1 LGTKEIWKAEVAASE
16 ESRNAVAQLSEAL
29 AGSDINEAA
38 EQIKSLVGVSADIPQ
53 ELAKRI
59 FLLTFASI
67 DPVCDLTTAGIIH
80 EHFPTDFLNITQEIL
95 NISGLGSKKKESK
108 SSGVTKKYD
117 WKIPLF
123 KVKPDWFPESFL
135 TDTELELWIK
145 FYEEREANRKQ
156 R

>member
-1 LGTKEIWKAEVAASE
+1 MSIDVKALQKQKFDKRTKVIPVPRLKDWTKNGGDPTWTIQSLGTKEIWKAEVAASE

-38 EQIKSLVGVSADIPQ
+38 EKIKSLVGVSADIPQ

-108 SSGVTKKYD
+108 SSGVTKK
-117 WKIPLF
+117 
-123 KVKPDWFPESFL
+123 
-135 TDTELELWIK
+135 
-145 FYEEREANRKQ
+145 
-156 R
+156 

>member
-1 LGTKEIWKAEVAASE
+1 MSIDVKALQKQKFDKRTKVIPVPRLKDWTKNGGDPTWTIQSLGTKEIWKAEVAASE

-108 SSGVTKKYD
+108 SSGVTKK
-117 WKIPLF
+117 
-123 KVKPDWFPESFL
+123 
-135 TDTELELWIK
+135 
-145 FYEEREANRKQ
+145 
-156 R
+156 